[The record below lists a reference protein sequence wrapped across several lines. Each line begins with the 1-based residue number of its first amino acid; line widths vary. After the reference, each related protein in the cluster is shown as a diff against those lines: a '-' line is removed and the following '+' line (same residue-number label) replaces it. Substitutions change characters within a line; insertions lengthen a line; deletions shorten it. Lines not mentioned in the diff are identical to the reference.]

1 MSSTLNTAF
10 LSSSGEYTFFKFRD
24 RVITFLTGKRLEKY
38 TKILE
43 WDNGYLVV
51 LCKNKNEEVLEEDY
65 IDLLPILDNLLIE
78 ANEFLKPIK
87 EVEISYDFPKWYY
100 FDTNDYSH
108 QQN

>member
-87 EVEISYDFPKWYY
+87 EVKISYE
-100 FDTNDYSH
+100 
-108 QQN
+108 

>member
-1 MSSTLNTAF
+1 MSSALSTAF
-10 LSSSGEYTFFKFRD
+10 LSSSGEYTFFRFRD

-43 WDNGYLVV
+43 WDNGYIVV
-51 LCKNKNEEVLEEDY
+51 LCKNKNEEALEEDY

-87 EVEISYDFPKWYY
+87 EVEIRYDF
-100 FDTNDYSH
+100 SA
-108 QQN
+108 

>member
-87 EVEISYDFPKWYY
+87 EVEISYD
-100 FDTNDYSH
+100 
-108 QQN
+108 

>member
-78 ANEFLKPIK
+78 ANEFLEPIK
-87 EVEISYDFPKWYY
+87 EVEIRYDFPK
-100 FDTNDYSH
+100 
-108 QQN
+108 

>member
-87 EVEISYDFPKWYY
+87 EVEISYDFPK
-100 FDTNDYSH
+100 
-108 QQN
+108 

>member
-78 ANEFLKPIK
+78 ANEFIKPIK
-87 EVEISYDFPKWYY
+87 EVEISYDFPK
-100 FDTNDYSH
+100 
-108 QQN
+108 

>member
-38 TKILE
+38 TKILD

-78 ANEFLKPIK
+78 ANEFLEPIK
-87 EVEISYDFPKWYY
+87 EVEIRYDFPK
-100 FDTNDYSH
+100 
-108 QQN
+108 

>member
-87 EVEISYDFPKWYY
+87 EVKISYD
-100 FDTNDYSH
+100 
-108 QQN
+108 

>member
-65 IDLLPILDNLLIE
+65 IDLLPILDDLLIE

-87 EVEISYDFPKWYY
+87 EVKISYE
-100 FDTNDYSH
+100 
-108 QQN
+108 

>member
-87 EVEISYDFPKWYY
+87 EVKISYDFPK
-100 FDTNDYSH
+100 
-108 QQN
+108 

>member
-87 EVEISYDFPKWYY
+87 EVEISYDCPK
-100 FDTNDYSH
+100 
-108 QQN
+108 